1 MFKERITYVDYD
13 GQTRTEDFRFNLTK
27 TELME
32 MEFDTEGGLEKAISR
47 MVDGLDTRRIGKLFK
62 DIILKAYGEKSLDGK
77 RFVKSEEISKAFS
90 ETEAYNQL
98 YMKLLTDEKF
108 ANAFIN
114 GLVDGVQPL
123 PNNSAVPAPP
133 INMPR

>member
-27 TELME
+27 SELME

-62 DIILKAYGEKSLDGK
+62 DLILKSYGEKSLDGK

>member
-27 TELME
+27 SELME

-62 DIILKAYGEKSLDGK
+62 DIILKAYGEKSLGGK

>member
-27 TELME
+27 SELME